1 MVLSSLIL
9 LAGSAAAS
17 IGMGV
22 KKQRDATKQM
32 QEAQDKIDS
41 YERQTLTNT
50 LAGVDTPYQM
60 ADLETRQVRQRA
72 ADASE
77 AVAQAGARGLAM
89 LPDIQE
95 TEFKQQEEVNAR
107 LEQNLYQLKL
117 AQAQEEQ
124 RIQQM
129 TEQRERE
136 ELAGYGAMYEAG
148 RQTKYSAMGD
158 IIGGVQSIGGMLGQM
173 ESIGSNNALAKA
185 VSNGYGGNFQGIQRA
200 DVTAPSIPNEL
211 PQNYNTLKRPSP
223 IPNELPKDYFT
234 LKV

>member
-1 MVLSSLIL
+1 MAAASTIL

-173 ESIGSNNALAKA
+173 ENNKLLSENTKSNNALAKA
-185 VSNGYGGNFQGIQRA
+185 VSNGYGGNFTPVQTA
-200 DVTAPSIPNEL
+200 KVNPVTTLENQIP
-211 PQNYNTLKRPSP
+211 Q
-223 IPNELPKDYFT
+223 DYFT

>member
-1 MVLSSLIL
+1 MAAASTIL

-50 LAGVDTPYQM
+50 LAGVDAPYQM

-77 AVAQAGARGLAM
+77 AVAQAGARGLVM

-173 ESIGSNNALAKA
+173 ENNKLLSENTKSNNALAKA
-185 VSNGYGGNFQGIQRA
+185 VSNGYGGNFTPVQKTNI
-200 DVTAPSIPNEL
+200 S
-211 PQNYNTLKRPSP
+211 PQP